1 MNREYQNNPLVV
13 IQLAE
18 ESAGWRTI
26 RWVFLLV
33 FAGLDFVKV
42 MSDLQISSCIRFD
55 ALHAEHLIYRLP
67 RWVYNRFKGGGK
79 DYLKTEI
86 LKSYNG

>member
-1 MNREYQNNPLVV
+1 MENNPM
-13 IQLAE
+13 
-18 ESAGWRTI
+18 G
-26 RWVFLLV
+26 FLLV
-33 FAGLDFVKV
+33 FAGFDFVRV

-67 RWVYNRFKGGGK
+67 GWVYNRFKGGRK